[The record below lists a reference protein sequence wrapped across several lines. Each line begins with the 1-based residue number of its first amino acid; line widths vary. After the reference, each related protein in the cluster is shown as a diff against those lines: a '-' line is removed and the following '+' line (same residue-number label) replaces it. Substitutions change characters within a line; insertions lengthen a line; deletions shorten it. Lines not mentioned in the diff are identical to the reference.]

1 MRCPV
6 RQSTIKA
13 VCHALFS
20 LVLIW
25 SLLLGSVL
33 QAAPAP
39 AGSIFSTASVTYFN
53 DRLGMVEVVD
63 TNTVEVVIDEV
74 PALDV
79 VGNSD
84 LRLSRG
90 AYGEHTFEIR
100 NTGNVD
106 LTVTPYMDISAE
118 EGIFDQSSLYWD
130 TNANGRI
137 DGDETALDM
146 DSSIAVPMSESV
158 FLIYFFHVA
167 NEANLDDKAVSTL
180 FVEARTD
187 TQVIAAS
194 SAETAVGQ
202 VIIMSSTLE
211 LAKSATRKQSE
222 QGDEL
227 TYMLELRNNS
237 EGAVDG
243 YGTIDDASLTIDG
256 MAATGVLLRDAI
268 PLNTSFLS
276 MGSSGQMQPLYH
288 LRDDPAHT
296 YSSSAPGDLS
306 QIDAVAWFAKG
317 SYPVGRSTDVFFSVF
332 LPAEMGNVTVRNSA
346 ETYIPASGGLT
357 RILSNEIV
365 LRRQLEKAAR
375 MMFIDPTSKE
385 AVALGDLDADAML
398 ELTAGACN
406 LTASIDAVRI
416 EVKSRIT
423 GDVET
428 VTSRETGG
436 NTAVFRTSRLPVAS
450 MANPVSQ
457 DGVLASI
464 EGDILTATVACDGTT
479 VTATLSVRPGSF
491 AFNSITNAAVP
502 DVQVDLYNES
512 GDRVAAAQSDNRGYF
527 ALGDLPAGRY
537 RINATPPGAFSFP
550 STRNSF
556 SGYQRNADTVAS
568 YGEFFDHGGG
578 HVQLIDLPLDPYY
591 GVPLA
596 LEKSADKRRI
606 GSGELVSYTIIAH
619 NNMDQALLAAQ
630 IMDRFPQGSQLVPGT
645 VRLDGVSWSDP
656 ILDEGLDH
664 VFDLSDIGPLGTKK
678 LSYVLRFAATARQGR
693 HDNAAILYGAQA
705 GTGEQR
711 SSAVAEASVV
721 LDDTGGVF
729 SREGTIIGSVFLDCN
744 GNGLRDDRSEPGV
757 PGVRIITQEGL
768 IVVTDERGR
777 YSLFGLRPVSHILAL
792 QDKTLPRGVTPALTR
807 AADMRQRG
815 SRLIS
820 LKRGELR
827 AEHFP
832 LAGCTRDVL
841 AEVAERKLAFLD
853 GRGRGNA
860 TMSDL
865 PIDSRRADSRSV
877 RDEAGLA
884 TQTQIYR
891 AADPDRTKSDGS
903 AEGGTQRDVTR
914 RQLALKAQ
922 EAGSARQSLEAIVK
936 SLTSD
941 FGFMDLRDGDSA
953 VRRTITI
960 RLKGPSDLSIR
971 LLVNGT
977 EQPASRIGERSSW
990 AGGNV
995 QALEFVAIKLKPGKN
1010 TLEMVGKGPFGNDRA
1025 RKSVTITAPGD
1036 PEKIE
1041 IIAPSEAPAT
1051 PGTVVPIVVRILDND
1066 GTPVQASGTVTLGA
1080 RLGKWDVTDIRP
1092 QQTGIQAFID
1102 NGEATFGLL
1111 APQASGAERL
1121 TVRGGFGDA
1130 TAEMTFL
1137 PDLNERILV
1146 GVLEGAVALS
1156 DSGNMIRTDELSA
1169 FEDTAPGLRGE
1180 LYLKGRIRGD
1190 ALLTLRY
1197 SSDRDTADRL
1207 FRDIR
1212 GDEYY
1217 PVYGDNSERG
1227 FDAQS
1232 STNLFIKVERG
1243 GSYFLYGDITVR
1255 PEAEAFRLGGFQTV
1269 TTGAKAHWQGE
1280 HVEISVFAARTAQE
1294 NRVKEFAGRGISG
1307 PYDIDLTNF
1316 REGTDQVD
1324 ILVRDRDTGEILSE
1338 ERLRRL
1344 SDYVLD
1350 FFLDTV
1356 IFDQPVPQADA
1367 NGNPISVRF
1376 AYQVST
1382 DTAQRYWLYG
1392 AEARAQLNER
1402 TSVGV
1407 RAIHSDGPKST
1418 PEDER
1423 IYAAFIETRFGEN
1436 GSLQF
1441 ELARSI
1447 DPTGTAGNAVRA
1459 SFENK
1464 SERAS
1469 IKIEAN
1475 HADAA
1480 FNPSGSSARS
1490 GSDHVRLE
1498 FDTQVNDAMRLRF
1511 SSSWLADRVAGTETA
1526 DASVT
1531 ADRKVSETLRL
1542 RGGLKVRHDLQ
1553 TMGDGTDLVLVAG
1566 GDWTPEFAPD
1576 LKLGFDLDQPFLG
1589 HGPGLLQLRGEYQ
1602 LREGIKVNAATEMAF
1617 ADAQSGPEMANSSLG
1632 VDYALAPWLGGRSEL
1647 LAAGG
1652 DNGRSNFIQGF
1663 SGSADVRERLTLSYS
1678 MEHSEPLS
1686 EAAERLTSLAIGG
1699 KWRGREDVWILDA
1712 DVDQTF
1718 ADDGRT
1724 LYASLGLAGRLS
1736 ADWTLLGRSRFA
1748 LDQRGDASNSLRHR
1762 LRFGA
1767 AFRPVEDPRFEF
1779 LSWYEHQLEESDQRS
1794 EKHLWSLAA
1803 TWDVSKRLRFN
1814 GKYAGR
1820 YSVLNLPGTANAVE
1834 AVGLMQLIQ
1843 AGVTFDLLPE
1853 RLEGSLNAFRI
1864 WDDQGFATNALGVEV
1879 GFVLAEGAM
1888 ISVGYNA
1895 SRDRAPQ
1902 APSLYQEGA
1911 YVRIRLKLDGSL
1923 WDRLDN
1929 FLSD

>member
-1 MRCPV
+1 MRCPI
-6 RQSTIKA
+6 RHTTTMA
-13 VCHALFS
+13 VCHALFL

-25 SLLLGSVL
+25 SLLLGSAL

-63 TNTVEVVIDEV
+63 TNTVEVIIDEV
-74 PALDV
+74 PALEV
-79 VGNSD
+79 AGKSD

-90 AYGEHTFEIR
+90 AYGEHMFEVR

-118 EGIFDQSSLYWD
+118 EGLFDQSSLYWD
-130 TNANGRI
+130 KNANGRI
-137 DGDETALDM
+137 DGDETALNM
-146 DSSIAVPMSESV
+146 DSSIAVPMSESI

-167 NEANLDDKAVSTL
+167 NDAKLDDKAVSSL
-180 FVEARTD
+180 FVEARTA

-194 SAETAVGQ
+194 SAETATGQ
-202 VIIMSSTLE
+202 VIILSATLE
-211 LAKSATRKQSE
+211 LGKSATRKQSE

-237 EGAVDG
+237 EGAVEG
-243 YGTIDDASLTIDG
+243 YDTINDASLTIDG
-256 MAATGVLLRDAI
+256 SPASGVLVRDAI
-268 PLNTSFLS
+268 PLNTTFLS

-288 LRDDPAHT
+288 LRGDPAQS
-296 YSSSAPGDLS
+296 YSTSAPGDLS
-306 QIDAVAWFAKG
+306 DIDAVAWFAKDN
-317 SYPVGRSTDVFFSVF
+317 YPVGKSTDIFFSVF
-332 LPAEMGNVTVRNSA
+332 LPVEMGSVTVRNSA
-346 ETYIPASGGLT
+346 ETFIPTSGKLS

-365 LRRQLEKAAR
+365 LRRQLEEAAR
-375 MMFIDPTSKE
+375 MMFIDPSSG
-385 AVALGDLDADAML
+385 VAAELGDLEADAML

-406 LTASIDAVRI
+406 LSPSIDSVLI
-416 EVKSRIT
+416 EVTSRIT

-428 VTSRETGG
+428 VAGRETGG
-436 NTAVFRTSRLPVAS
+436 NTAIFRTSRLPVAY
-450 MANPVSQ
+450 MASPTSQ
-457 DGVLASI
+457 DGVLAST
-464 EGDILTATVACDGTT
+464 EGDILTATAACDGTT
-479 VTATLSVRPGSF
+479 ATATLSVRPGSF
-491 AFNSITNAAVP
+491 AFNSITNVAVP
-502 DVQVDLYNES
+502 GVQVDLYNEL
-512 GDRVAAAQSDNRGYF
+512 GARVAAAQTDSRGYF
-527 ALGDLPAGRY
+527 ALGDLPVGRY
-537 RINATPPGAFSFP
+537 RIEATPPGEFLFP
-550 STRNSF
+550 SAKLSF
-556 SGYQRNADTVAS
+556 SGYQRNAETAAS
-568 YGEFFDHGGG
+568 YGELFDHAGG

-596 LEKSADKRRI
+596 LEKTADKRRI
-606 GSGELVSYTIIAH
+606 GSGELVSYTINAQ
-619 NNMDQALLAAQ
+619 NNMNQALLGAQ
-630 IMDRFPQGSQLVPGT
+630 IMDRFPQGTQLVPGT
-645 VRLDGVSWSDP
+645 VRLDGASRSDP
-656 ILDEGLDH
+656 VLDEGYDH
-664 VFDLSDIGPLGTKK
+664 VFDLGDIGPLESKK

-693 HDNAAILYGAQA
+693 HDNAAILFGNQA

-711 SSAVAEASVV
+711 TSGVAEASVV

-729 SREGTIIGSVFLDCN
+729 SREGTVIGSVFLDCN

-757 PGVRIITQEGL
+757 PGVKIITQEGL
-768 IVVTDERGR
+768 SVVTDERGR
-777 YSLFGLRPVSHILAL
+777 YSLFGLRPVSHVLAL
-792 QDKTLPRGVTPALTR
+792 QEKTLPRGVSPALTR

-815 SRLIS
+815 SRLIP

-827 AEHFP
+827 AENFP
-832 LAGCTRDVL
+832 LLGCSRDVL
-841 AEVAERKLAFLD
+841 AEVAERKLAFLE

-865 PIDSRRADSRSV
+865 PIDSRRTDNRSV

-891 AADPDRTKSDGS
+891 ATNSESSENTASVGDEIRRGM
-903 AEGGTQRDVTR
+903 TR
-914 RQLALKAQ
+914 KQLALKAQ
-922 EAGSARQSLEAIVK
+922 EASSVRQSLEAIIK
-936 SLTSD
+936 SLTPE
-941 FGFMDLRDGDSA
+941 FGFMDLRDGDNA
-953 VRRTITI
+953 VRRTITV
-960 RLKGPSDLSIR
+960 RLKGPSDLAIR

-977 EQPASRIGERSSW
+977 EQSASRIGERSSW

-995 QALEFVAIKLKPGKN
+995 QALEFVAVKLKPGKN
-1010 TLEMVGKGPFGNDRA
+1010 MLEMVGKGPFGNDRA

-1036 PEKIE
+1036 PEMIE

-1051 PGTVVPIVVRILDND
+1051 PGTVVPIVVRILDKD
-1066 GTPVQASGTVTLGA
+1066 GAPVQASGTVTLGA
-1080 RLGKWDVTDIRP
+1080 RLGTWDVTDIRP

-1111 APQASGAERL
+1111 APQASGEERL

-1130 TAEMTFL
+1130 KAEMTFL

-1156 DSGNMIRTDELSA
+1156 ESSDMIRTDELSA

-1190 ALLTLRY
+1190 ALLTARY

-1232 STNLFIKVERG
+1232 SSNLFIKVERG

-1255 PEAEAFRLGGFQTV
+1255 PEADAFRLGGFQTV

-1294 NRVKEFAGRGISG
+1294 NRLEEFAGRGVSG
-1307 PYDIDLTNF
+1307 PYDIDLTDF
-1316 REGTDQVD
+1316 REGSDQVD
-1324 ILVRDRDTGEILSE
+1324 LLVRDRDTGEILSE

-1356 IFDQPVPQADA
+1356 IFDRPVPQADA
-1367 NGNPISVRF
+1367 NGNPVSVRF

-1382 DTAQRYWLYG
+1382 DASQRYWLYG
-1392 AEARAQLNER
+1392 AEARLQLNER
-1402 TSVGV
+1402 VSAGV
-1407 RAIHSDGPKST
+1407 RAIHSDGSRGT
-1418 PEDER
+1418 PENER
-1423 IYAAFIETRFGEN
+1423 IYAAFIESKFGEN

-1441 ELARSI
+1441 ELAHSI
-1447 DPTGTAGNAVRA
+1447 DSTGNAGNAVRA

-1464 SERAS
+1464 SDRAS
-1469 IKIEAN
+1469 IKIETH
-1475 HADAA
+1475 HAGAA
-1480 FNPSGSSARS
+1480 FNPTGSNARS
-1490 GSDHVRLE
+1490 GSDYVRLN
-1498 FDTQVNDAMRLRF
+1498 FDTKVNEAMRLRF
-1511 SSSWLADRVAGTETA
+1511 SSSWLADRVAATETV

-1542 RGGLKVRHDLQ
+1542 SGGLKVRHDLQ
-1553 TMGDGTDLVLVAG
+1553 SEGDATDLILVTG
-1566 GDWTPEFAPD
+1566 GDWTPEFAPE

-1589 HGPGLLQLRGEYQ
+1589 HGPGLLQLRAEYQ
-1602 LREGIKVNAATEMAF
+1602 LREGVKINASTEMAF
-1617 ADAQSGPEMANSSLG
+1617 AQAQNGPDIANSNLG
-1632 VDYALAPWLGGRSEL
+1632 VDYALAPWLDGRSEI

-1652 DNGRSNFIQGF
+1652 DNGRSNFVQGF
-1663 SGSADVRERLTLSYS
+1663 RGSADVRERLTLSYS
-1678 MEHSEPLS
+1678 LEHTEPLS
-1686 EAAERLTSLAIGG
+1686 EAATRLTSLAIGG
-1699 KWRGREDVWILDA
+1699 KWRGLKDAWVLDA

-1718 ADDGRT
+1718 ADDGQT
-1724 LYASLGLAGRLS
+1724 FFASLGLAGRLS
-1736 ADWTLLGRSRFA
+1736 PDWTLLGRSRFA
-1748 LDQRGDASNSLRHR
+1748 LDQRGDAANSLRQR

-1779 LSWYEHQLEESDQRS
+1779 LGWYEHQLEESDQRS
-1794 EKHLWSLAA
+1794 EKHLWSLAG

-1814 GKYAGR
+1814 GKYAGQ
-1820 YSVLNLPGTANAVE
+1820 YSELDLPGSANMVE

-1843 AGVTFDLLPE
+1843 AGATFDLLPE
-1853 RLEGSLNAFRI
+1853 RLEGSVNAFKI
-1864 WDDQGFATNALGVEV
+1864 WDDQGFASNAIGVEV
-1879 GFVLAEGAM
+1879 GFVMAAGAM
-1888 ISVGYNA
+1888 VSVGYNY

-1911 YVRIRLKLDGSL
+1911 YVRVRLKLDGTL
-1923 WDRLDN
+1923 WDRLDT
-1929 FLSD
+1929 FLGG